1 MRESAQCSLTVST
14 KLAAISAS
22 IAALSMPMIAG
33 AQPAPTAAPTPAPAT
48 APAAP
53 AAPASIVI
61 EDLVTGTGADFSD
74 NTIAFFASYKGFIQ
88 GQTTPFDSTD
98 RRDGK
103 PMEFITKNV
112 ILGWQK
118 GLLGMKVGGKRR
130 LTIPANMALG
140 DTGLKDRNGKVI
152 VPPGATLVYEI
163 TLDNTL
169 NYIDTVVGT
178 GREVPP
184 NSTLKLYYR
193 GTLATDGTQ
202 FDARLAPDQP
212 IEFPLNSLVKGWQL
226 GVPGM
231 KIGGKR
237 QLFIPWQLAYGERG
251 SPPRIP
257 AKANLVF
264 DIEVVDIV
272 SPADPNA
279 QPATPVAAPTA
290 PTTPA
295 SPATAPAPS
304 NAPEVPVVPAVP
316 ATDPAPPPA
325 PPKPG
330 VTEPARPD

>member
-1 MRESAQCSLTVST
+1 MRESAQRSLTVST

-22 IAALSMPMIAG
+22 IAALSVPMIAS
-33 AQPAPTAAPTPAPAT
+33 AQPAATPATAPTAAP
-48 APAAP
+48 AA

-61 EDLVTGTGADFSD
+61 EDLVTGTGADFND

-103 PMEFITKNV
+103 PMEFLTKDV
-112 ILGWQK
+112 IPGWQK

-130 LTIPANMALG
+130 LTIPAGMALG
-140 DTGLKDRNGKVI
+140 DAGLKDRTGKVI

-169 NYIDTVVGT
+169 NFIDTVVGT

-212 IEFPLNSLVKGWQL
+212 VEFALNSLVKGWQL

-257 AKANLVF
+257 GKANLVF

-279 QPATPVAAPTA
+279 KPATPPAAPATPQTA
-290 PTTPA
+290 PV
-295 SPATAPAPS
+295 PS
-304 NAPEVPVVPAVP
+304 NAPEVPVVPAAP